1 MIMRSKTS
9 WNFDAFGMGFPD
21 SVHPRC
27 ALFFHRLDIFRNMKY
42 TTFSSWIILII
53 SIQGRKVF
61 SMVWSQD
68 NWTIGTSGMGIPDDR
83 PSDCQCA
90 GGFTLTAPSHSSI
103 DLLSAAPHYSLMR
116 SAAPTPPPTHTYIQK
131 YVHNLSARLHKIIA
145 IGTLATPGHRY
156 EEICAP
162 CAVDN
167 QTVPSGQTHC
177 STTAFRYS
185 NVAGTM

>member
-1 MIMRSKTS
+1 MVRSRDNLIFAES
-9 WNFDAFGMGFPD
+9 EIGF
-21 SVHPRC
+21 S
-27 ALFFHRLDIFRNMKY
+27 
-42 TTFSSWIILII
+42 
-53 SIQGRKVF
+53 
-61 SMVWSQD
+61 
-68 NWTIGTSGMGIPDDR
+68 DDQR
-83 PSDCQCA
+83 SDGQCA
-90 GGFTLTAPSHSSI
+90 DVFTLTAPSYLSVDGS
-103 DLLSAAPHYSLMR
+103 LSAAPHYSLMR
-116 SAAPTPPPTHTYIQK
+116 SAAPPPHTYIQK

-185 NVAGTM
+185 NVAGTT

>member
-1 MIMRSKTS
+1 MWWSKTS

-53 SIQGRKVF
+53 LIQGRKVF
-61 SMVWSQD
+61 NMVWSQD
-68 NWTIGTSGMGIPDDR
+68 NWTIGTSGMGIPDDSGYDCQRAAGFIPAVSSR
-83 PSDCQCA
+83 PSVD
-90 GGFTLTAPSHSSI
+90 GS
-103 DLLSAAPHYSLMR
+103 LSAAPHYSLMR
-116 SAAPTPPPTHTYIQK
+116 SAAPPPPTHTYIQK

-145 IGTLATPGHRY
+145 IGTLATLGRRY
-156 EEICAP
+156 EELCAP
-162 CAVDN
+162 CAVGN
-167 QTVPSGQTHC
+167 QAVPRGQTHS

-185 NVAGTM
+185 SVAGTM